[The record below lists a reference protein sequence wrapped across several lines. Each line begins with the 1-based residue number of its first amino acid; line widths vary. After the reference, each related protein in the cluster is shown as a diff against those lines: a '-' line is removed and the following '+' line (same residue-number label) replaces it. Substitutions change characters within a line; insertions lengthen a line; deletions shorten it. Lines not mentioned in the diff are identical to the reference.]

1 MVSKSDKTFM
11 VALAMKLVVLVTT
24 IYHVG
29 CLLQDKDD
37 GYTKFPDF
45 YIVFLINVFLLFGI
59 VVHWLVPVIAWLIGY
74 TLIILVASVKTF
86 VTGRPCWAAGIS
98 HSGSTKIIQWIGSG
112 DPYDVAYI
120 FVGLQFVLVYLTFV
134 AMVAQKDAEKE
145 NLNSSQIT
153 PRGHVEINM
162 GRRPFISF
170 RGQNDGGLSSLAGG
184 SLISSSTETLPSS
197 AILPTDQRRTRGAP
211 PSYTEVQ
218 MPPKY
223 EDAVV

>member
-1 MVSKSDKTFM
+1 
-11 VALAMKLVVLVTT
+11 MKLVVLVTT

-37 GYTKFPDF
+37 GYTKNPDF
-45 YIVFLINVFLLFGI
+45 DIVLLINVFLVFGI
-59 VVHWLVPVIAWLIGY
+59 GIHWLVPVIVWLVGY
-74 TLIILVASVKTF
+74 TLIILVASVQTF
-86 VTGRPCWAAGIS
+86 VTGRPIWVAGIS
-98 HSGSTKIIQWIGSG
+98 HSSSTLIIQWIGSG

-120 FVGLQFVLVYLTFV
+120 LVGLQFVLVYLTFV

-153 PRGHVEINM
+153 PRSRVEINVV
-162 GRRPFISF
+162 GGRPFISS
-170 RGQNDGGLSSLAGG
+170 RGRNGGGSLSSLAGD

-197 AILPTDQRRTRGAP
+197 AALSPGRRNRGAP

>member
-11 VALAMKLVVLVTT
+11 VALAMALVVYLTT
-24 IYHVG
+24 IYNVG
-29 CLLQDKDD
+29 CLLKVKDD

-45 YIVFLINVFLLFGI
+45 VVVLLINVFLLFGI
-59 VVHWLVPVIAWLIGY
+59 VVHWLVPVIVWLVGY

-86 VTGRPCWAAGIS
+86 VTGRPQWVAGIS
-98 HSGSTKIIQWIGSG
+98 HSSSTMIIQWIGSG

-120 FVGLQFVLVYLTFV
+120 LVGLQFVLVYLMFV
-134 AMVAQKDAEKE
+134 AMVAKKDAEKE
-145 NLNSSQIT
+145 NVNSSQIT
-153 PRGHVEINM
+153 PRGRVEM
-162 GRRPFISF
+162 
-170 RGQNDGGLSSLAGG
+170 
-184 SLISSSTETLPSS
+184 PSS
-197 AILPTDQRRTRGAP
+197 ATLSTGRRTRGAP

>member
-1 MVSKSDKTFM
+1 MVSKSDKTYM
-11 VALAMKLVVLVTT
+11 VALAVKMVVLVMT
-24 IYHVG
+24 IYHLG
-29 CLLQDKDD
+29 CLVEDKNN
-37 GYTKFPDF
+37 GYTKHPDF
-45 YIVFLINVFLLFGI
+45 DIVLLINVFLMFGI
-59 VVHWLVPVIAWLIGY
+59 VIHWLVPVIVWLIGY
-74 TLIILVASVKTF
+74 TEIILVASIQTF
-86 VTGRPCWAAGIS
+86 VTGRPYWAAGIS
-98 HSGSTKIIQWIGSG
+98 HTSSTLIIKWIGSG

-145 NLNSSQIT
+145 HLNSSQIT
-153 PRGHVEINM
+153 PRGRVEINV
-162 GRRPFISF
+162 GERPYISS
-170 RGQNDGGLSSLAGG
+170 RGENAGGSSLAGG
-184 SLISSSTETLPSS
+184 SLISCSTETLPSS